1 MVTTVHY
8 IVTTLYS
15 LSQPLL
21 TLKTNSF
28 QSPVPTSPAI
38 THHTPSQQ
46 PAVSHSCAECTL
58 TSEGSSKTVF
68 ILECCLHPYLHTP
81 LPTLGWGPLAHVC
94 VLST

>member
-58 TSEGSSKTVF
+58 TSVGNKAPETQ
-68 ILECCLHPYLHTP
+68 
-81 LPTLGWGPLAHVC
+81 LPSFLCVTLGREGP
-94 VLST
+94 